1 MPKST
6 QNSLARISRRA
17 VLRGAGVAVA
27 LPWLESLPAFGDSTA
42 PAVFPKRFGV
52 MFMGNGINE
61 NYWSAEGSGA
71 DMKLSKTLSPLE
83 PLKHKIN
90 VIDGL
95 FNKAATGHG
104 IHPPQTGSLLSGA
117 DIQKGAII
125 RSGISVDQ
133 MIANAVGQDTPQS
146 SIVLACEQPMTG
158 YHETN
163 YSMAYSSHISWQ
175 TPDSPVPVEVY
186 PSLAWDNL
194 FENRGSLIN
203 VSILDR
209 VKDRA
214 ETLSRKVSSSDK
226 AKLDEYLTSVREVE
240 KRVESTRKVKDQSDE
255 LAKQKNRPAFTM
267 ERPQNGLPEDLRDH
281 AKLMCDIIAIAFQTD
296 RTRVASLIISRDLSA
311 MYYPFLRSSRRTPR
325 RVAQQSLGRLRAH
338 LALPREP
345 VGLSGVQARQ
355 HAGRRRHGARQL
367 LPDVPLGTVDWPLAR
382 QLAAAAGAGRRLG
395 RHARDRTHAELPERR
410 RRKPQDVQ
418 PVPLDH
424 GPHGDQAGSL
434 RRRHHAPGT
443 PVRNSSSCDSFSL
456 QPCC

>member
-6 QNSLARISRRA
+6 QNSSPRISRRA

-27 LPWLESLPAFGDSTA
+27 LPWLESLPVFGDTTN

-61 NYWSAEGSGA
+61 NNWSAEGSGA
-71 DMKLSKTLSPLE
+71 DLKLSKTLSPLE

-117 DIQKGAII
+117 EIQKGAVI

-133 MIANAVGQDTPQS
+133 MIANVIGQDTPQS
-146 SIVLACEQPMTG
+146 SIVLACEQPMSG

-194 FENRGSLIN
+194 FENRGSQIN

-214 ETLSRKVSSSDK
+214 ETLSRKVSSEDK

-240 KRVESTRKVKDQSDE
+240 KRVESTRKVKNQSDE
-255 LAKQKNRPAFTM
+255 LAKQKNRAAFTM

-281 AKLMCDIIAIAFQTD
+281 VRLMCDIIAIAFQTD

-311 MYYPFLRSSRRTPR
+311 MYYPFLQVSEGHHAASHNNLSEGYERISRFHVSQLAYLATKLDSMPEGEGT
-325 RVAQQSLGRLRAH
+325 VLDNSCLMFLSELWIGRLHDNTRLPLV
-338 LALPREP
+338 LAG
-345 VGLSGVQARQ
+345 GLGGTLETGRTLNYLK
-355 HAGRRRHGARQL
+355 AGDENRKMCSLYLSLMDRMGIKLDRFGDSTTRLEQL
-367 LPDVPLGTVDWPLAR
+367 
-382 QLAAAAGAGRRLG
+382 
-395 RHARDRTHAELPERR
+395 
-410 RRKPQDVQ
+410 
-418 PVPLDH
+418 
-424 GPHGDQAGSL
+424 
-434 RRRHHAPGT
+434 
-443 PVRNSSSCDSFSL
+443 
-456 QPCC
+456 